1 LIIRTKFK
9 NLFQKFK
16 SLLDGATNGAI
27 YFSFG
32 SNIKMSDLEERDVQS
47 FVESF
52 RKLKQIVLWKW
63 ENGTIS
69 NLPDN
74 VYIDKW
80 FPQQYILSECINLNI
95 EHSIINTTGS

>member
-1 LIIRTKFK
+1 MSFE
-9 NLFQKFK
+9 FQIFK
-16 SLLDGATNGAI
+16 SLLDSATQGLI

-32 SNIKMSDLEERDVQS
+32 SNIKMTDLPEREVRV

-52 RKLKQIVLWKW
+52 RKLPHIVLWKW
-63 ENGTIS
+63 ENGTID

-80 FPQQYILSECINLNI
+80 FPQQYILSKLNNIKIEKSENLLLI
-95 EHSIINTTGS
+95 TFTV